1 MEIPRTV
8 DIEIVFNRIGIIDII
23 NEFFQ
28 AEINIESSWIDDQ
41 VFEKYDPDKNWN
53 PKLYIKNIITTN
65 KEDIKYFVTKD
76 DSNNTVVTQRMTVKG
91 KILLYTFEFLI
102 WKIQRSY
109 EEAEKIKKE
118 NTNLY
123 D

>member
-41 VFEKYDPDKNWN
+41 VFEK
-53 PKLYIKNIITTN
+53 
-65 KEDIKYFVTKD
+65 
-76 DSNNTVVTQRMTVKG
+76 
-91 KILLYTFEFLI
+91 
-102 WKIQRSY
+102 
-109 EEAEKIKKE
+109 
-118 NTNLY
+118 
-123 D
+123 